1 MNIEQLL
8 KSSTV
13 AAFHGLFGSEVAES
27 AITIN
32 LTKKEFE
39 GDYTV
44 VTFPLIKLSK
54 KSPEETGTLIGNAL
68 KEKLDIIA
76 KFNVVKGFL
85 NISFTDTF
93 WVERLQEINTLDF
106 TTMPHNGKKV

>member
-1 MNIEQLL
+1 MNIEQTLQ
-8 KSSTV
+8 SAT
-13 AAFHGLFGSEVAES
+13 AAIFKELFGAEVAES
-27 AITIN
+27 TLTIN

-54 KSPEETGTLIGNAL
+54 KSPEETGTMIGNAML
-68 KEKLDIIA
+68 AKLDIVS

-85 NISFTDTF
+85 NISFTDKF
-93 WVERLQEINTLDF
+93 WAENLKVFSAWPASEIF
-106 TTMPHNGKKV
+106 G